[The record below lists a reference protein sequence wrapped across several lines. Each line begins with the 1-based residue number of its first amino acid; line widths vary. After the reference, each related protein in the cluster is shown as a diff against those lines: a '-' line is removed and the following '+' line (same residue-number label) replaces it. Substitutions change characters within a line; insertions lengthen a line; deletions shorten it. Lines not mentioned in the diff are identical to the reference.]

1 MSDKNLARRAKLK
14 LYIGGADISGDVSQ
28 YLISLTYTDNESDET
43 DDLQLKLHDRDDVWL
58 QEWLNPMVQ
67 SAAASEYETADAAGG
82 KPYTVKVNSSL
93 NVRSGP
99 GTGNRVLGSLTN
111 GTVVYVS
118 EIANGWATISYDGK
132 TAYVYASYLAEGG
145 SAASTSDSTDA
156 KGLRMQAVIVRENWL
171 GDGEDKVLDCGEF
184 ELDDI
189 SGDGPPATLTI
200 KGTSLPYRAT
210 IRKAEK
216 SKAWEGYTLSG
227 IVAEMAGGGGMGY
240 VYESATDPYFER
252 VEQISQSDISFLQEL
267 CEQAGIALKATANLL
282 VLFDKQ
288 VYEEKAAVRTIAKG
302 DKSYLKYKYRTG
314 KADTEF
320 DACHVSY
327 TDPETSKTIEYTYKL
342 EDADEEDEDYQVLEI
357 REKVTTE
364 AEAQMLAKK
373 MLRLKNEFA
382 YTMDFTLP
390 GDPDMVAGIT
400 IDIQGFGMFSGK
412 YIISQA
418 KHSVSGSGYTT
429 QISLRHV
436 LEGY

>member
-43 DDLQLKLHDRDDVWL
+43 DDLQLKLHDRDGIWL
-58 QEWLNPMVQ
+58 QEWLNPLVQ
-67 SAAASEYETADAAGG
+67 SAAASEYETADGT
-82 KPYTVKVNSSL
+82 PYTVKVSSSL

-99 GTGNRVLGSLTN
+99 GTGNSVLGSLTN

-118 EIANGWATISYDGK
+118 EISNGWATITYDGK
-132 TAYVYASYLAEGG
+132 TAYVYASYLTEGG

-156 KGLRMQAVIVRENWL
+156 KGLRMQAVIVRENWNS
-171 GDGEDKVLDCGEF
+171 DGEDKVLDCGEF

-189 SGDGPPATLTI
+189 SGGGPPEELTI

-216 SKAWEGYTLSG
+216 SKAWEEYTLSG
-227 IVAEMAGGGGMGY
+227 IVAEVAAASGMGY
-240 VYESATDPYFER
+240 VYESSTDPYFER
-252 VEQISQSDISFLQEL
+252 VEQLSQSDISFLQEL
-267 CEQAGIALKATANLL
+267 CQRSGIALKATANLL

-288 VYEEKAAVRTIAKG
+288 AYEEKAAVLTITRG

-327 TDPETSKTIEYTYKL
+327 TDPETGKTIEYTHKL
-342 EDADEEDEDYQVLEI
+342 DDADEEDEDYQVLEI
-357 REKVTTE
+357 REKVTNE
-364 AEAQMLAKK
+364 AEAQTLAKK

-382 YTMDFTLP
+382 YTMEFTLP
-390 GDPDMVAGIT
+390 GDPDLVAGLT
-400 IDIQGFGMFSGK
+400 IEAEGFGMFSGK

-429 QISLRHV
+429 QINLRRV